1 MSAPVRGS
9 NGSRSGTT
17 SSSAQADESQYVAL
31 DRQRA
36 LKAFDWGALAT
47 IGTALAYGLFWGAGV
62 LQFGLIAVAIM
73 FGWLIGAAIRHGAW
87 RGLPHHPTR
96 RLQLLG
102 AAFGVVAW
110 FGGAF
115 VAYLVSRALLPESEL
130 TFGQRL
136 EALSFWEYLNQ
147 QYLAGGI
154 VHAIGLAA
162 LAIMGWRTAR

>member
-1 MSAPVRGS
+1 MSAQQGGR
-9 NGSRSGTT
+9 RSPPGATVA
-17 SSSAQADESQYVAL
+17 SDESVYLAL
-31 DRQRA
+31 DRRRA

-47 IGTALAYGLFWGAGV
+47 IGAALAYGLFWGAGV

-73 FGWLIGAAIRHGAW
+73 FGWLIGAAVRHGAW
-87 RGLPHHPTR
+87 RGLAHHPTR

-115 VAYLVSRALLPESEL
+115 VAYLASRALLPQSDL
-130 TFGQRL
+130 SFFQRL
-136 EALSFWEYLNQ
+136 EDVSFSMFMSQ
-147 QYLAGGI
+147 QYEAGGI